1 LVNSFFRFPR
11 QHSCRWEIGAL
22 ALLAKLTDIQSR
34 SERRKALRRTLR
46 LVAPMT
52 YAEDADGVVIL
63 DLSSTGMMIE
73 TAIPLQVGDTIDVE
87 LPRTEP
93 QDALVVW
100 QRKTYFGCKF
110 VRPVPQVVVNAAL
123 LLSPAANVPQRRTE
137 SVVPSVVA
145 HAERER
151 QPTVERQPTSPL
163 LTSLIAI
170 LLAGVIAVLLLGLM
184 LG

>member
-1 LVNSFFRFPR
+1 LVNPFFRFPR

-46 LVAPMT
+46 LVAPIT

-87 LPRTEP
+87 LPRTET

-123 LLSPAANVPQRRTE
+123 LLSPAANVPPRRTE
-137 SVVPSVVA
+137 SAASSDAA
-145 HAERER
+145 HREPQR

-163 LTSLIAI
+163 LTSLIVF
-170 LLAGVIAVLLLGLM
+170 LLAGVIAALLLGLM
-184 LG
+184 LS